1 MLLIGFLVL
10 LLFTEIVRAFVCVC
24 VRVCVC
30 VHGCVRVYVCVC
42 VYVFVSVCTFVYV
55 CVSVDVCVFRNPEC
69 FLVRDHVCVQVMTVF
84 VLTV

>member
-1 MLLIGFLVL
+1 MHLC
-10 LLFTEIVRAFVCVC
+10 VCVC
-24 VRVCVC
+24 VRAWVCA
-30 VHGCVRVYVCVC
+30 RVCVC

-69 FLVRDHVCVQVMTVF
+69 VLVRDHVCVQVMTVF

>member
-24 VRVCVC
+24 VCACMGVCAC
-30 VHGCVRVYVCVC
+30 MCVC